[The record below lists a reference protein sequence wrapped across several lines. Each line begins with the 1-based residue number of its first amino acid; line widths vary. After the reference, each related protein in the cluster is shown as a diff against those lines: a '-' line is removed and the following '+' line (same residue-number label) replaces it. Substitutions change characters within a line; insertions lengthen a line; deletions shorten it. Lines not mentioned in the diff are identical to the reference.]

1 MDPWEELV
9 LLEEKV
15 LKDKLETL
23 DRPALLAPQEVLV
36 GLVLLVPLVA
46 QVLLGQVVQLEARE
60 QLVLKVVQGEQVQF
74 RVISLSLSEAIMYGI
89 QSKNFEVHHEKVT
102 EKRRTLIM

>member
-9 LLEEKV
+9 LREEKV
-15 LKDKLETL
+15 LKDRLETL
-23 DRPALLAPQEVLV
+23 DRPDLLVPQGVLV
-36 GLVLLVPLVA
+36 GLVLLVQLVA

-60 QLVLKVVQGEQVQF
+60 QLVLKVVQEEQVQF
-74 RVISLSLSEAIMYGI
+74 RVISLSLREALMHGI

-102 EKRRTLIM
+102 GKAEH